1 MAFRI
6 RKAMGA
12 LAIVALAG
20 AVLLGV
26 GCGSNG
32 DDGSERAVEWS
43 VDPPVDP
50 SSNRVRLAATVEVC
64 SVYVPLLE
72 EPIIEYTDNRAYIEL
87 CQTPEKKEEG
97 RNGCV
102 PELLG
107 AHKTITLE
115 RNLGELV
122 LYDASTD
129 PPKRRWP
136 TD

>member
-1 MAFRI
+1 
-6 RKAMGA
+6 MGA
-12 LAIVALAG
+12 LAIAMLIGMTLLA
-20 AVLLGV
+20 V
-26 GCGSNG
+26 GCGSG

-50 SSNRVRLAATVEVC
+50 NSNWVRLAATVEVC

-72 EPIIEYTDNRAYIEL
+72 EPIIEYSDNRAYIEL
-87 CQTPEKKEEG
+87 RQTPEEKEEG

-102 PELLG
+102 LGLLVP
-107 AHKTITLE
+107 HKMITLE
-115 RNLGELV
+115 RDLGDLI

-129 PPKRRWP
+129 PPEKRWPRERRWP